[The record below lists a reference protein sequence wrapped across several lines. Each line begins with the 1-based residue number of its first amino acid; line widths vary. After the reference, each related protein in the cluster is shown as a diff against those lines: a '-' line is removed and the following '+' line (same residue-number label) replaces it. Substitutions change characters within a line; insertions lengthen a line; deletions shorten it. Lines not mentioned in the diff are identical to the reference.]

1 MADVDAP
8 PAAYAHPTAA
18 LFTVLFKAASFVVY
32 ILSGLFGLG
41 FISTFVICIVSLMLD
56 FWTVKNVSGR
66 LLVGLRY
73 WNEVTDEGSNWRFES
88 LEEGQR
94 EVNNKDKFIFWW
106 SLYLTPALWAA
117 LGLIALLKL
126 SFESLLV
133 VAVAVV
139 LSGANAVGF
148 TKCSKEAKQ
157 SMSNMA
163 TNAIRSQLTGGLGR
177 FNPFGGAT

>member
-1 MADVDAP
+1 MADIEP
-8 PAAYAHPTAA
+8 PQAAYAHPTAA
-18 LFTVLFKAASFVVY
+18 LFTIFFKAASVAVY

-41 FISTFVICIVSLMLD
+41 FIATFVICIISIMLD

-73 WNEVTDEGSNWRFES
+73 WNEVTDEGSNWRFET

-94 EVNNKDKFIFWW
+94 EVNKKDKFVFWW
-106 SLYLTPALWAA
+106 SLYLTPCIWGV
-117 LGLIALLKL
+117 LGLIATLKF

-148 TKCSKEAKQ
+148 TKCSKDAKQ
-157 SMSNMA
+157 SMNNIA
-163 TNAIRSQLTGGLGR
+163 TNAIRSHLTGGLGR
-177 FNPFGGAT
+177 MNPFAS

>member
-1 MADVDAP
+1 MAEGMNV
-8 PAAYAHPTAA
+8 
-18 LFTVLFKAASFVVY
+18 
-32 ILSGLFGLG
+32 LSG
-41 FISTFVICIVSLMLD
+41 VR
-56 FWTVKNVSGR
+56 W
-66 LLVGLRY
+66 
-73 WNEVTDEGSNWRFES
+73 WR
-88 LEEGQR
+88 G
-94 EVNNKDKFIFWW
+94 
-106 SLYLTPALWAA
+106 A
-117 LGLIALLKL
+117 
-126 SFESLLV
+126 ESLLV